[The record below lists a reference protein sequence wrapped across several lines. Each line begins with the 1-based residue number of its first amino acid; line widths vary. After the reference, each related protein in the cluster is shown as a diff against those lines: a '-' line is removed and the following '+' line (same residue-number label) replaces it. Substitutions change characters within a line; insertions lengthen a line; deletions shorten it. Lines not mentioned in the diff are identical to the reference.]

1 MIQNE
6 ISAPL
11 NFSTGL
17 ELALHEIKSFELY
30 YNLNQQHLMYGS
42 TAALVVYVPL
52 REHAFT
58 NQTSKMLL
66 KKNFVSDLKDYET
79 FVLARLRSPPQSVP
93 ARVWSGATHG
103 RVPPCINNV
112 IGGNKLNSLVWDTI
126 LWVTSSRFW
135 HKRLNMTQSPHV
147 HENTLIK
154 HVIIF
159 PLTQHRS
166 QTLQTGMFLIFTLRI
181 YLPTRLPQLKPKP
194 VARLHDITVNI
205 LLWIC
210 ISAHRP

>member
-93 ARVWSGATHG
+93 ARV
-103 RVPPCINNV
+103 
-112 IGGNKLNSLVWDTI
+112 
-126 LWVTSSRFW
+126 
-135 HKRLNMTQSPHV
+135 
-147 HENTLIK
+147 
-154 HVIIF
+154 
-159 PLTQHRS
+159 
-166 QTLQTGMFLIFTLRI
+166 
-181 YLPTRLPQLKPKP
+181 
-194 VARLHDITVNI
+194 
-205 LLWIC
+205 
-210 ISAHRP
+210 